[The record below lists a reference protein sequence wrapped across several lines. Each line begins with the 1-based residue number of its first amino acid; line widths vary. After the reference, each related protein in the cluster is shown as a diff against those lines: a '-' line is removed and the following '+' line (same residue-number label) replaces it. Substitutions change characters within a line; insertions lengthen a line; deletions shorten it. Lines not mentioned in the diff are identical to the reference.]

1 MESIEKLK
9 LENQKLSKRLEEL
22 KLREEKL
29 EQTWV
34 LITSTKVYKFLQILN
49 QAKSRSKNLIN
60 ALRNLQFGLQDDIA
74 TQSKFTPYKRSGNVL
89 DEDEIVS
96 FVKKLENKKTKF
108 SRKISIIVLNHN
120 SYEYTSKCISAL
132 IKNTNYKNYEIIYV
146 DNVPMIL
153 RRNLS

>member
-74 TQSKFTPYKRSGNVL
+74 TQT
-89 DEDEIVS
+89 
-96 FVKKLENKKTKF
+96 
-108 SRKISIIVLNHN
+108 
-120 SYEYTSKCISAL
+120 C
-132 IKNTNYKNYEIIYV
+132 
-146 DNVPMIL
+146 
-153 RRNLS
+153 